1 MADAAIHEHGHH
13 DHRSFFERWFMS
25 TNHKDIGIL
34 YLIVS
39 AFAGFLSV
47 AFTVYMRMELMDPGV
62 QFMCEEGARIFANTS
77 AECTPNGHLWNV
89 LITGH
94 GILMMFFVVIPALF
108 GGFGNY
114 FMPLQIGAPDMA
126 FPRMNNLSF
135 WLYVAGTTLALC
147 SVISPGGN
155 GQMGSGVGWVL
166 YPPLSVKESGLSMD
180 LAIFAVHVS
189 GASSILGAINMITTF
204 LNMRAPGMSLFK
216 VPLFA
221 WSIFVTS
228 WLILLSLPVLAG
240 AITMLLTDRNFGT
253 TFFDPAGGGDPVL
266 YQHILWFFGHPE
278 VYIIILPGFGLISHV
293 IATFSRKPVF
303 GYLPMVWALIAI
315 GALGFVVWAH
325 HMYTVGM
332 SLTQQSYFML
342 ATMVIAVPTGVKVF
356 SWIATMWGGSIEFK
370 TPMLW
375 AFGFLFLFTVGGVT
389 GIVLAQA
396 GIDRVY
402 HDTYYVVAHFHY
414 VMSLGAV
421 FTIFAGIYYYFGK
434 MSGREYPEWAGKLH
448 FWMMF
453 IGSNITFFPQHF
465 LGRQGMPRRYID
477 YPEAFAFWNQ
487 ISSYGAF
494 LSFASFLLFF
504 GIIAYSLFFGKKISE
519 NNYWNEYAD
528 TLEWTLPSPPP
539 EHTFEIL
546 PKQEEWDKTPAH

>member
-1 MADAAIHEHGHH
+1 MADAAIHGHEHEDERG
-13 DHRSFFERWFMS
+13 FFTRWFMS

-34 YLIVS
+34 YLVVS
-39 AFAGFLSV
+39 ALVGFVSV
-47 AFTVYMRMELMDPGV
+47 AFTVYMRLELMDPGV
-62 QFMCEEGARIFANTS
+62 QYMCMEGARLTA
-77 AECTPNGHLWNV
+77 AAVGECTPNGHMWNV

-135 WLYVAGTTLALC
+135 WMYVAGTTLAIC
-147 SVISPGGN
+147 SVLAPGGN
-155 GQMGSGVGWVL
+155 GQLGSGVGWVL
-166 YPPLSVKESGLSMD
+166 YPPLSTNEQGMSMD

-216 VPLFA
+216 VPLFS

-240 AITMLLTDRNFGT
+240 AITMLLMDRNFGFA
-253 TFFDPAGGGDPVL
+253 FFDPAGGGDPVL

-278 VYIIILPGFGLISHV
+278 VYIIILPGFGIISHV

-303 GYLPMVWALIAI
+303 GYLPMVWAIIAI

-332 SLTQQSYFML
+332 SLNQQTYFML
-342 ATMVIAVPTGVKVF
+342 ATMVIAVPTGVKIF
-356 SWIATMWGGSIEFK
+356 SWIATMWGGSVELK

-389 GIVLAQA
+389 GIILAQA
-396 GIDRVY
+396 AVDRYY

-421 FTIFAGIYYYFGK
+421 FCIFAGIYFYFPK
-434 MSGREYPEWAGKLH
+434 MTGRMYPEWAGKLH
-448 FWMMF
+448 FWTMF
-453 IGSNITFFPQHF
+453 IGANLTFFPQHF

-477 YPEAFAFWNQ
+477 YPEAFAYWNQ
-487 ISSYGAF
+487 WSSWGAF
-494 LSFASFLLFF
+494 LSFASFLFFF
-504 GIIAYSLFFGKKISE
+504 GVIGWSLLRGAKSTE
-519 NNYWNEYAD
+519 ANPWNEYAD

-546 PKQEEWDKTPAH
+546 PKQEEWDNKHAH